1 MYEELQLLRALRPCN
16 GGSAYDESVLSQ
28 LRALNF
34 DVPASNAS
42 EQLPTRSK
50 L

>member
-1 MYEELQLLRALRPCN
+1 MYKELQPLRTLRPCN
-16 GGSAYDESVLSQ
+16 GGSGYDESVVLQ

-34 DVPASNAS
+34 DVPASTAL
-42 EQLPTRSK
+42 EQSRNHSK

>member
-1 MYEELQLLRALRPCN
+1 MYEELEPLRALRPCN
-16 GGSAYDESVLSQ
+16 GGAGYDESVALQ

-34 DVPASNAS
+34 DVPASAFL
-42 EQLPTRSK
+42 EQSQNRSR